1 MDSRPLALGGA
12 SGLASSLLVTFLR
25 GLTQDY
31 QGLESLPTVLPDC
44 LEGAVTAFEDTPWL
58 YFSAGI
64 LVGASIGPLVD
75 LIWLWRQRWR
85 RFIWAQAASATSGG
99 GKSLHRVLG

>member
-31 QGLESLPTVLPDC
+31 QGLESLPTVLRDC
-44 LEGAVTAFEDTPWL
+44 LEGAVTAFEDTPWPLL
-58 YFSAGI
+58 YC
-64 LVGASIGPLVD
+64 
-75 LIWLWRQRWR
+75 WRLRWCLH
-85 RFIWAQAASATSGG
+85 WAPG
-99 GKSLHRVLG
+99 